1 MNGNTEKN
9 ETEKAGLFSRFK
21 AFWKGNSDTVS
32 KLYIHQ
38 FGLTVF
44 GILLYHAAAASGN
57 VPLTVGL
64 GIFSALFYLVLIYV
78 LAWDVGAK
86 DKIRIE
92 GGRLKLD
99 KFKGAR
105 IAALGMLPNLFIAV
119 LALIGFILKVATG
132 LDFATGLYGISQL
145 VGVYLNGMYLGIG
158 DVTGIAYQPYYLFVI
173 CLPCIAVCGAG
184 YRLGTLERLGVLTGR
199 PYNGKKR

>member
-99 KFKGAR
+99 KFKGAKF
-105 IAALGMLPNLFIAV
+105 ALFGMLPNIVIATVSLFGFIFRGLGAWAESIYGIAQV
-119 LALIGFILKVATG
+119 IGVFINAMYMGIDEYIGFAINP
-132 LDFATGLYGISQL
+132 FYLY
-145 VGVYLNGMYLGIG
+145 
-158 DVTGIAYQPYYLFVI
+158 VI
-173 CLPCIAVCGAG
+173 CIPAIAVCGAG
-184 YRLGTLERLGVLTGR
+184 YLLGTKEKFGILTAVGAK
-199 PYNGKKR
+199 NKRR